1 MAFFPWHM
9 KVHSKEEKELRRAIL
24 DFYGILNVFTTLVI
38 IPTVVCWFGHV
49 YRYNLVVIK
58 QQRQEEEGGYQRE
71 TIYSRFARFVYLS
84 HWYLGRPLF
93 GARWLGSRKSW
104 LLGFLW
110 IGFMGFM
117 SISDTG
123 DDYFHLTKRL
133 GHIATSLLPAQY
145 LLSSRFILQQT
156 SILSYQ
162 THETL
167 NKAHRWLGRTI
178 YTLLTFH
185 GILYTNYFVTTDRI
199 YRFLNW
205 DVIFGLLG
213 LIIMNTMFIASLPKY
228 RRVAYKTFFSVH
240 QLLSVLVLPV
250 AWVHVYDTGRYVLL
264 VGVVYIIDRV
274 GRYFLTRELKVKV
287 TAVSSTALDLR
298 GTAGWM
304 VTDTTNSSTTATT
317 TTMGMGSK
325 AKKVAPGS
333 HFYISVPSMVQSRG
347 NPFTLSSVD
356 EESGE
361 AKFLVRVR
369 DGFTR
374 ELKESALDASLN
386 MMIEGPYGIAKVFPG
401 FGWFDSFLF
410 ITGGIGITMTL
421 SVLRELVVEIEESE
435 RVEEKVGVRFVWA
448 VGGTDDA
455 AWPLSELLRAGP
467 TRCRPEV
474 DIYIS
479 GSKGEGDWESGNEGE
494 DDGEEE
500 EEDDGGRP
508 SMELDELVGEDSQS
522 LLPTTEPTH
531 RHRQSAT
538 NNDNGNLHNNDNSDN
553 TNRRRVIKEEEKK
566 KMEKE
571 IESLR
576 YRYAR
581 TQITPRIQTGRPNLT
596 RITEEFCRDHA
607 RGTNQKQKRIGVFVC
622 GPEGMGVDVRRALE
636 GYYTESV
643 IWVWDERFGP

>member
-110 IGFMGFM
+110 IGFMVFM

-178 YTLLTFH
+178 YTLLTLH

-250 AWVHVYDTGRYVLL
+250 AWVHVYDTGRDY
-264 VGVVYIIDRV
+264 DD
-274 GRYFLTRELKVKV
+274 F
-287 TAVSSTALDLR
+287 
-298 GTAGWM
+298 
-304 VTDTTNSSTTATT
+304 
-317 TTMGMGSK
+317 
-325 AKKVAPGS
+325 
-333 HFYISVPSMVQSRG
+333 
-347 NPFTLSSVD
+347 
-356 EESGE
+356 
-361 AKFLVRVR
+361 
-369 DGFTR
+369 
-374 ELKESALDASLN
+374 
-386 MMIEGPYGIAKVFPG
+386 
-401 FGWFDSFLF
+401 
-410 ITGGIGITMTL
+410 
-421 SVLRELVVEIEESE
+421 E
-435 RVEEKVGVRFVWA
+435 RVKG
-448 VGGTDDA
+448 VGG
-455 AWPLSELLRAGP
+455 
-467 TRCRPEV
+467 
-474 DIYIS
+474 
-479 GSKGEGDWESGNEGE
+479 GD
-494 DDGEEE
+494 
-500 EEDDGGRP
+500 
-508 SMELDELVGEDSQS
+508 
-522 LLPTTEPTH
+522 
-531 RHRQSAT
+531 
-538 NNDNGNLHNNDNSDN
+538 
-553 TNRRRVIKEEEKK
+553 
-566 KMEKE
+566 
-571 IESLR
+571 
-576 YRYAR
+576 
-581 TQITPRIQTGRPNLT
+581 
-596 RITEEFCRDHA
+596 
-607 RGTNQKQKRIGVFVC
+607 
-622 GPEGMGVDVRRALE
+622 
-636 GYYTESV
+636 
-643 IWVWDERFGP
+643 

>member
-1 MAFFPWHM
+1 
-9 KVHSKEEKELRRAIL
+9 
-24 DFYGILNVFTTLVI
+24 
-38 IPTVVCWFGHV
+38 
-49 YRYNLVVIK
+49 
-58 QQRQEEEGGYQRE
+58 
-71 TIYSRFARFVYLS
+71 
-84 HWYLGRPLF
+84 
-93 GARWLGSRKSW
+93 
-104 LLGFLW
+104 
-110 IGFMGFM
+110 MGFM
-117 SISDTG
+117 NISDTG

-167 NKAHRWLGRTI
+167 NKSHRWLGRTV

-199 YRFLNW
+199 YRLLHW

-213 LIIMNTMFIASLPKY
+213 MIIMNTIFITSLPRY
-228 RRVAYKTFFSVH
+228 RRVAYKAFFSVH
-240 QLLSVLVLPV
+240 QLLSILVLPV
-250 AWVHVYDTGRYVLL
+250 AWFHVYDTRRYILL
-264 VGVVYIIDRV
+264 AGAVYVVDRV
-274 GRYFLTRELKVKV
+274 GRHLLTRELKVKI

-304 VTDTTNSSTTATT
+304 VADTAE
-317 TTMGMGSK
+317 SK
-325 AKKVAPGS
+325 AKKVAAGS
-333 HFYISVPSMVQSRG
+333 HFYIYVPSMARSRG

-356 EESGE
+356 ENGE
-361 AKFLVRVR
+361 VKFLVRVR
-369 DGFTR
+369 EGFTR
-374 ELKESALDASLN
+374 ELKESADMSLS
-386 MMIEGPYGIAKVFPG
+386 MMMEGPYGIAKVFPG

-410 ITGGIGITMTL
+410 VTGGIGITMTL
-421 SVLRELVVEIEESE
+421 SVLRELVVDIEESE

-479 GSKGEGDWESGNEGE
+479 NSKEEGDRKGGDGE
-494 DDGEEE
+494 EGEEE
-500 EEDDGGRP
+500 ERP

-531 RHRQSAT
+531 YHHRPAT
-538 NNDNGNLHNNDNSDN
+538 NNDNHNDNHN
-553 TNRRRVIKEEEKK
+553 GRITKEEEKK

-581 TQITPRIQTGRPNLT
+581 TQITPRIQTGRPDLT
-596 RITEEFCRDHA
+596 RISDEFCRDHSK
-607 RGTNQKQKRIGVFVC
+607 GRIGVFVC
-622 GPEGMGVDVRRALE
+622 GPEGMGLDVRRTLE
-636 GYYTESV
+636 RYYTESV